1 MYGKNMY
8 LSFLNEEIYEDA
20 EFNIE
25 PLDKVGITGVN
36 GAGKTT
42 LFKVILGNIKLD
54 KGTLYT
60 GNKVIGY
67 LPQEVEFT
75 HNENVYEYLLSAR
88 PIKKLED
95 EIAFLYTKISDST
108 DQKYIDKTLK
118 VIAKKQE
125 VLETLDY
132 YNYEN
137 ILLNIIDK
145 MHIDLEL
152 LEKNMEELSGGQKS
166 KIAFAHLL
174 YSKSD
179 ILLLDEPT
187 NHLDLETR
195 DYIINY
201 LKNYKGMVLIIS
213 HDIPFLNS
221 ITNKTMYLDK
231 TTHKIT
237 MYKGNYDEFM
247 KKYNLQKELRNRM
260 IENQEKEA
268 ARLRD
273 IVLLYSNSSGKRK
286 RMAQDR
292 EKKLAKLEENI
303 LKKDVEYKKVRMNL
317 KPLVEPDKVP
327 LSLNNIDFNYDG
339 QSDLYNNLSFVIS
352 PRERFLIVG
361 ENGVGKS
368 TLLKL
373 IVGLL
378 KPSRGSIY
386 YGKKTEIAYYAQE
399 QENLDLDKTILEKD
413 VNLEI
418 TKKLRDL
425 LESSGATVIMT
436 RDRDVS
442 LYQEDGNK
450 TTRQKY
456 NENLKNRKKIINESN
471 ADIFVSIHLNAFE
484 QSKYYGAQTFYP
496 KGKED
501 GKELAQFIQDE
512 LKRVVDQDN
521 DRKIKPR
528 DDIYLLK
535 NATMPSVLIECGFLS
550 NEKESQLLADS
561 KYQDKIAWAIY
572 VGIQKYL
579 SGIAEN
585 N

>member
-1 MYGKNMY
+1 MISMYGKNMY

-95 EIAFLYTKISDST
+95 EIAELYTKISDST

-292 EKKLAKLEENI
+292 QKKLAKLEENI

-399 QENLDLDKTILEKD
+399 QENLDLDKTILENVKD
-413 VNLEI
+413 NSLSDKEIRSYLGGFLFTNDDVYKKVAVLSPGEKARVCLCKLMIKRANL
-418 TKKLRDL
+418 L
-425 LESSGATVIMT
+425 LLDEPTNHLDPETQRIIGENFKNYEGTIIM
-436 RDRDVS
+436 VS
-442 LYQEDGNK
+442 HNP
-450 TTRQKY
+450 
-456 NENLKNRKKIINESN
+456 
-471 ADIFVSIHLNAFE
+471 AFVSAVGVSRMLLLPSGKITNFE
-484 QSKYYGAQTFYP
+484 SELLYKYHEAQSKG
-496 KGKED
+496 
-501 GKELAQFIQDE
+501 
-512 LKRVVDQDN
+512 
-521 DRKIKPR
+521 
-528 DDIYLLK
+528 
-535 NATMPSVLIECGFLS
+535 
-550 NEKESQLLADS
+550 
-561 KYQDKIAWAIY
+561 
-572 VGIQKYL
+572 
-579 SGIAEN
+579 
-585 N
+585 

>member
-1 MYGKNMY
+1 MISMYGKNMY

-95 EIAFLYTKISDST
+95 EIAELYTKISDSK

-292 EKKLAKLEENI
+292 QKKLAKLEENI

-399 QENLDLDKTILEKD
+399 QENLDLDKTILENVKD
-413 VNLEI
+413 NSLSDKEIRSYLGGFLFTNDDVYKKVAVLSPGEKARVCLCKLMIKRANL
-418 TKKLRDL
+418 L
-425 LESSGATVIMT
+425 LLDEPTNHLDPETQRIIGENFKNYEGTIIM
-436 RDRDVS
+436 VS
-442 LYQEDGNK
+442 HNP
-450 TTRQKY
+450 
-456 NENLKNRKKIINESN
+456 
-471 ADIFVSIHLNAFE
+471 AFVSAVGVSRMLLLPSGKITNFE
-484 QSKYYGAQTFYP
+484 SELLYKYHEAQSKG
-496 KGKED
+496 
-501 GKELAQFIQDE
+501 
-512 LKRVVDQDN
+512 
-521 DRKIKPR
+521 
-528 DDIYLLK
+528 
-535 NATMPSVLIECGFLS
+535 
-550 NEKESQLLADS
+550 
-561 KYQDKIAWAIY
+561 
-572 VGIQKYL
+572 
-579 SGIAEN
+579 
-585 N
+585 

>member
-1 MYGKNMY
+1 MISMYGKNMY

-42 LFKVILGNIKLD
+42 IFKVILGNIKLD

-327 LSLNNIDFNYDG
+327 LSLNNIDFNYEN

-361 ENGVGKS
+361 KNGVGKS

-399 QENLDLDKTILEKD
+399 QENLDLDKTILENVKD
-413 VNLEI
+413 NSLSDKEI
-418 TKKLRDL
+418 RSYLGGFLFTNDDVYKK
-425 LESSGATVIMT
+425 V
-436 RDRDVS
+436 
-442 LYQEDGNK
+442 
-450 TTRQKY
+450 
-456 NENLKNRKKIINESN
+456 
-471 ADIFVSIHLNAFE
+471 
-484 QSKYYGAQTFYP
+484 
-496 KGKED
+496 
-501 GKELAQFIQDE
+501 
-512 LKRVVDQDN
+512 
-521 DRKIKPR
+521 
-528 DDIYLLK
+528 
-535 NATMPSVLIECGFLS
+535 SVLSPG
-550 NEKESQLLADS
+550 EKARVCLCKLMIKRANLLLLDEPTNHLDPETQRIIGENFKNYEGTIIMVSHNPAFVEAVGVSRMLLLPSGKITNFESELLY
-561 KYQDKIAWAIY
+561 KYHEAQSE
-572 VGIQKYL
+572 G
-579 SGIAEN
+579 
-585 N
+585 

>member
-1 MYGKNMY
+1 MISMYGKNMY

-95 EIAFLYTKISDST
+95 EIAFLYTKISDSK

-292 EKKLAKLEENI
+292 QKKLAKLEENI

-399 QENLDLDKTILEKD
+399 QENLDLDKTILENVKD
-413 VNLEI
+413 NSLSDKEIRSYLGGFLFTNDDVYKKVAVLSPGEKARVCLCKLMIKRANL
-418 TKKLRDL
+418 L
-425 LESSGATVIMT
+425 LLDEPTNHLDPETQRIIGENFKNYEGTIIM
-436 RDRDVS
+436 VS
-442 LYQEDGNK
+442 HNP
-450 TTRQKY
+450 
-456 NENLKNRKKIINESN
+456 
-471 ADIFVSIHLNAFE
+471 AFVSAVGVSRMLLLPSGKITNFE
-484 QSKYYGAQTFYP
+484 SELLYKYHEVQSKG
-496 KGKED
+496 
-501 GKELAQFIQDE
+501 
-512 LKRVVDQDN
+512 
-521 DRKIKPR
+521 
-528 DDIYLLK
+528 
-535 NATMPSVLIECGFLS
+535 
-550 NEKESQLLADS
+550 
-561 KYQDKIAWAIY
+561 
-572 VGIQKYL
+572 
-579 SGIAEN
+579 
-585 N
+585 

>member
-95 EIAFLYTKISDST
+95 DIAELYTKISDST

-118 VIAKKQE
+118 VISKKQE
-125 VLETLDY
+125 ALETLDY

-327 LSLNNIDFNYDG
+327 LSLNNIDFSYEG

-399 QENLDLDKTILEKD
+399 QENLDLDKTILENVKD
-413 VNLEI
+413 SSLSDKEIRSYLGGFLFTNDDVYKKVGVLSPGEKARVCLCKLMIKRANLLLLDEPTNHLDPETQRIIGENFKNYEGTIIMVSHNPAFVEAVGVSRMLLLPSGKI
-418 TKKLRDL
+418 TNFESEL
-425 LESSGATVIMT
+425 L
-436 RDRDVS
+436 
-442 LYQEDGNK
+442 Y
-450 TTRQKY
+450 KY
-456 NENLKNRKKIINESN
+456 HE
-471 ADIFVSIHLNAFE
+471 A
-484 QSKYYGAQTFYP
+484 QSKG
-496 KGKED
+496 
-501 GKELAQFIQDE
+501 
-512 LKRVVDQDN
+512 
-521 DRKIKPR
+521 
-528 DDIYLLK
+528 
-535 NATMPSVLIECGFLS
+535 
-550 NEKESQLLADS
+550 
-561 KYQDKIAWAIY
+561 
-572 VGIQKYL
+572 
-579 SGIAEN
+579 
-585 N
+585 

>member
-95 EIAFLYTKISDST
+95 EIAELYTKISDST

-125 VLETLDY
+125 ALETLDY

-152 LEKNMEELSGGQKS
+152 LEKNMEELSGGQ
-166 KIAFAHLL
+166 
-174 YSKSD
+174 KSD

-303 LKKDVEYKKVRMNL
+303 LKKDVECKN
-317 KPLVEPDKVP
+317 E
-327 LSLNNIDFNYDG
+327 FET
-339 QSDLYNNLSFVIS
+339 F
-352 PRERFLIVG
+352 
-361 ENGVGKS
+361 
-368 TLLKL
+368 
-373 IVGLL
+373 
-378 KPSRGSIY
+378 SR
-386 YGKKTEIAYYAQE
+386 A
-399 QENLDLDKTILEKD
+399 
-413 VNLEI
+413 
-418 TKKLRDL
+418 R
-425 LESSGATVIMT
+425 
-436 RDRDVS
+436 
-442 LYQEDGNK
+442 
-450 TTRQKY
+450 
-456 NENLKNRKKIINESN
+456 
-471 ADIFVSIHLNAFE
+471 
-484 QSKYYGAQTFYP
+484 
-496 KGKED
+496 
-501 GKELAQFIQDE
+501 
-512 LKRVVDQDN
+512 
-521 DRKIKPR
+521 
-528 DDIYLLK
+528 
-535 NATMPSVLIECGFLS
+535 
-550 NEKESQLLADS
+550 
-561 KYQDKIAWAIY
+561 
-572 VGIQKYL
+572 
-579 SGIAEN
+579 
-585 N
+585 

>member
-237 MYKGNYDEFM
+237 VYKGNYDEFM

-327 LSLNNIDFNYDG
+327 LSLNNIDFNYEN

-399 QENLDLDKTILEKD
+399 QENLDLDKTILENVKD
-413 VNLEI
+413 NSLSDKEIRSYLGGFLFTNDDVYKKVSVLSPGEKARVCLCKLMIKRANL
-418 TKKLRDL
+418 L
-425 LESSGATVIMT
+425 LLDEPTNHLDPETQRIIGENFKNYEGTIIM
-436 RDRDVS
+436 VS
-442 LYQEDGNK
+442 HNP
-450 TTRQKY
+450 
-456 NENLKNRKKIINESN
+456 
-471 ADIFVSIHLNAFE
+471 AFVSAVGVSRMLLLPSGKITNFE
-484 QSKYYGAQTFYP
+484 SELLYKYHEAQSKG
-496 KGKED
+496 
-501 GKELAQFIQDE
+501 
-512 LKRVVDQDN
+512 
-521 DRKIKPR
+521 
-528 DDIYLLK
+528 
-535 NATMPSVLIECGFLS
+535 
-550 NEKESQLLADS
+550 
-561 KYQDKIAWAIY
+561 
-572 VGIQKYL
+572 
-579 SGIAEN
+579 
-585 N
+585 